1 MVFRL
6 LNYDS
11 SLGKHI
17 ISTTIKEKKKT
28 NKTTEHQKQTHKSP
42 FRKDEQNTGAN
53 SKIIEIPQ

>member
-17 ISTTIKEKKKT
+17 ISTTIKEKKNQT
-28 NKTTEHQKQTHKSP
+28 KQ
-42 FRKDEQNTGAN
+42 QNTKN
-53 SKIIEIPQ
+53 KPTNHHLEKMSKTQVQIPK

>member
-17 ISTTIKEKKKT
+17 ISTTIKK
-28 NKTTEHQKQTHKSP
+28 KQTKQ
-42 FRKDEQNTGAN
+42 QNTKN
-53 SKIIEIPQ
+53 KPTNHNLEKMSKTQVQIPK